1 MTAVVATGTRSWCQ
15 ARGSFWKRQTCRDRG
30 STGMGVGGAQV
41 YREGPE
47 LKFGPYQGYALGPE
61 LSLMGRGQP
70 SSQHRLSG
78 LGS

>member
-1 MTAVVATGTRSWCQ
+1 MCQ
-15 ARGSFWKRQTCRDRG
+15 ELLLEQLESMWYFTCLHGSRTTFPLSMMDT
-30 STGMGVGGAQV
+30 SNHT
-41 YREGPE
+41 PE